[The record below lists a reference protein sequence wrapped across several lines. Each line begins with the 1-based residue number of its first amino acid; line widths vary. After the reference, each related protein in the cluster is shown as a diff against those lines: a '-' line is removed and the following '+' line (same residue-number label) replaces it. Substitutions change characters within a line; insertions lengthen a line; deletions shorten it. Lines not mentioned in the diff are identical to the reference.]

1 MSRWNQILPNFS
13 QGIKLTVDIS
23 PPSILQMEKL
33 RLGKLPKVIQ
43 LESGGGLNS
52 ALSDPAPALEGE
64 TAGRGIQGG
73 DTRYEAPSITESWAN
88 GPGRLLPTL
97 VSSPRSIMNEASSFP
112 SILAGAPIWS
122 QINLDLKLSSTFS

>member
-1 MSRWNQILPNFS
+1 
-13 QGIKLTVDIS
+13 
-23 PPSILQMEKL
+23 MEKL

-64 TAGRGIQGG
+64 TAGPGIQGG

-88 GPGRLLPTL
+88 GPVRLLPTL
-97 VSSPRSIMNEASSFP
+97 VSSPRSIMM
-112 SILAGAPIWS
+112 
-122 QINLDLKLSSTFS
+122 KLLHFLLFWQELQFGVRLTWI